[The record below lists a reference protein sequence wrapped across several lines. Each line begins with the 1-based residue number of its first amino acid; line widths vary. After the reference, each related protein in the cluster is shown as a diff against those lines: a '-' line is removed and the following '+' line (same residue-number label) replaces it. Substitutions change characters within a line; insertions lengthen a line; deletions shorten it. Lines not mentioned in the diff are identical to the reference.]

1 MDALEWPA
9 AGRGR
14 PAIIRPC
21 SGDESFFYPPI
32 VHFRVAAKIRA
43 QFHRGGAVMAGIAFP
58 SLVTGAAH
66 ISHIER
72 TAEVLRLAG
81 RLEFLGAR
89 WIKTLIFPD
98 RDVKTMRRALAALY
112 EQRLIWRVPVPIDA
126 IPGAIRAR
134 NGQPPV
140 AKPFVYGLTP
150 EGRTWLAEQGAEE
163 SSVLEG
169 MPVRPW
175 DNPDVRPAQLKHDLL
190 VSDWVVSLLDGARRC
205 PLLAGVVA
213 QAEYISYMNEAG
225 QAVQRFDALVML
237 AFDAALGHQQRRP
250 GWAIPWASGPLRD
263 AGTQRVVRLAGEI
276 DRGTEK
282 LATLLGKAGT
292 YRALTLSGHYE
303 RTLGGPALAVVLAP
317 PGRRAG
323 QIAREWID
331 GWPGGKGVVS
341 NFMKAQHPRYGALW
355 GEYYTMTDTLPRQ
368 VSLLDA
374 VGLPLTMWEQLIA
387 NWAPGRPSA

>member
-1 MDALEWPA
+1 MPFHHAA
-9 AGRGR
+9 AGGGS
-14 PAIIRPC
+14 IPC
-21 SGDESFFYPPI
+21 SGADNKRDGATGGGLWRVRMRWSGLPQGTVVRPSTGLPPASSPFF
-32 VHFRVAAKIRA
+32 VHPSSGSGSSQTSASDSA
-43 QFHRGGAVMAGIAFP
+43 GGGGVMAGIAFP
-58 SLVTGAAH
+58 SLVTVATRIGH
-66 ISHIER
+66 VER
-72 TAEVLRLAG
+72 APDVLRLAG

-134 NGQPPV
+134 NDQPPV

-225 QAVQRFDALVML
+225 
-237 AFDAALGHQQRRP
+237 
-250 GWAIPWASGPLRD
+250 
-263 AGTQRVVRLAGEI
+263 
-276 DRGTEK
+276 
-282 LATLLGKAGT
+282 
-292 YRALTLSGHYE
+292 
-303 RTLGGPALAVVLAP
+303 
-317 PGRRAG
+317 
-323 QIAREWID
+323 
-331 GWPGGKGVVS
+331 
-341 NFMKAQHPRYGALW
+341 
-355 GEYYTMTDTLPRQ
+355 
-368 VSLLDA
+368 
-374 VGLPLTMWEQLIA
+374 
-387 NWAPGRPSA
+387 